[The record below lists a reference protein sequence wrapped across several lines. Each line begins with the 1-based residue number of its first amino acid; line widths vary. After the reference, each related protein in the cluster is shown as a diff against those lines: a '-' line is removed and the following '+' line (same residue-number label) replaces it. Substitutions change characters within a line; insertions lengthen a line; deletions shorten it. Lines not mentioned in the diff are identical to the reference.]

1 MVIGRH
7 MIESLWIEYSDACEQ
22 SPGTGTS
29 ADDWIIFVGQGAG
42 IEMSGDGYAGRK
54 HD

>member
-1 MVIGRH
+1 MVVGRH
-7 MIESLWIEYSDACEQ
+7 MIESPWIEYNDTCER

-42 IEMSGDGYAGRK
+42 KQMSGDGYAGRK
-54 HD
+54 PD